1 MPFETINAPNLAAA
15 AAAQIRNLIATDVL
29 RPGDQLPGERDLA
42 TQMGIS
48 RTSLRAGLQT
58 LVAEGLLVAKHGAG
72 LFVPKDLGRSI
83 ADPLISLIE
92 TSDEAVFDYI
102 AFRSMVESE
111 CASIVA
117 RRGTAA
123 EKDHI
128 HQIHKR
134 MIAANMAGDTALTQK
149 LDREFHMSI
158 VEATGN
164 VVSIQVARSLTELL
178 KQAVKRSHEVAY
190 GTVDGR
196 SNVVGQHQVIMD
208 AILAGDGQAASD
220 ALRRHLSHFS
230 DLIRQQA
237 DADTRQAIAEKRMD
251 WERRAPTGGR

>member
-15 AAAQIRNLIATDVL
+15 AAAQIRDLIASDVL

-42 TQMGIS
+42 AQMGIS

-58 LVAEGLLVAKHGAG
+58 LVAEGLLVAKHGTG
-72 LFVPKDLGRSI
+72 LFVPTDLGRSI

-92 TSDEAVFDYI
+92 TSDDAVYDYI
-102 AFRSMVESE
+102 AFRSTLESE

-117 RRGTAA
+117 RQGTAT

-128 HQIHKR
+128 NRIHNR
-134 MIAANMAGDTALTQK
+134 LIEANAAGDTDLTQQ

-178 KQAVKRSHEVAY
+178 KAAVRRSHEVAY
-190 GTVDGR
+190 GTVNGR
-196 SNVVGQHQVIMD
+196 SNVVAQHQVIMD
-208 AILAGDGQAASD
+208 AILAGDGVAASE
-220 ALRRHLSHFS
+220 ALRHHLSHFS
-230 DLIRQQA
+230 NLIRQQA
-237 DADTRQAIAEKRMD
+237 DADARQVVAEKRMD